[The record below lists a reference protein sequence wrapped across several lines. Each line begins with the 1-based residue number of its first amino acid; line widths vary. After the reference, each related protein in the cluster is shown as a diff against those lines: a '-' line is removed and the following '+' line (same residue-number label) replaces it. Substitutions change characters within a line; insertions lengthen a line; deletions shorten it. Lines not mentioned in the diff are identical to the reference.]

1 MEVSGCSN
9 DGDFGHRGARGAC
22 GGVSP
27 CLERVRS
34 RRVDARRVNARVE
47 KTWPSAAACG
57 RRAIAFETRH
67 RGLTVLR
74 VPVSTPSIAIQPHQT
89 PHVCRGAHVAA
100 PHGRDAPHAA
110 DHRRRRLR
118 ERKVRRRSS
127 TPKYPSADR
136 QRARGRRRER
146 NRDVS
151 RHAPVTTDTSGRVY
165 DWRARRRREAVP
177 ARLEFRRTTL
187 PDREGRR
194 FAR

>member
-34 RRVDARRVNARVE
+34 RRVDARRVNARV
-47 KTWPSAAACG
+47 AQNV
-57 RRAIAFETRH
+57 AI
-67 RGLTVLR
+67 
-74 VPVSTPSIAIQPHQT
+74 
-89 PHVCRGAHVAA
+89 
-100 PHGRDAPHAA
+100 
-110 DHRRRRLR
+110 RRRLR
-118 ERKVRRRSS
+118 SACNRIRDAAQGLDSPPCARIDALHRDSAPSGPARVSRRARRRAARSRRAARGRSPASAASGRKVRRRSS

-146 NRDVS
+146 NRDLC